1 MLQLAPSDHEVDD
14 FLDDLLGVLLLGKV
28 LQDGVLR
35 HLGANGEPA
44 LELLLHSVEELLVL
58 VGKFILKLSKIFRNK
73 FIASKEK
80 VSIVIIKYV

>member
-14 FLDDLLGVLLLGKV
+14 FLDDLLRVLLLGKV

-35 HLGANGEPA
+35 HLGADSEPA

-58 VGKFILKLSKIFRNK
+58 VGKFILKLKQKSFATSSLHRKKK
-73 FIASKEK
+73 FLLS
-80 VSIVIIKYV
+80 S